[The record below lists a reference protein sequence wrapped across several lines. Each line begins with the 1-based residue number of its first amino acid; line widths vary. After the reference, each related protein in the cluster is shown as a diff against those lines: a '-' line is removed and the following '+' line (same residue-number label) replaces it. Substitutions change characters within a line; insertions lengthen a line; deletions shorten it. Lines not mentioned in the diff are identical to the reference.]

1 VNRPK
6 NFVCKGFL
14 QSDEVL
20 LASVPA
26 PQGTGDFVP
35 RAATATIVS
44 TPHADGPK
52 QRSQGIGTEPSS
64 SMLASARNVHPK
76 MIMVPEEVRLLILLR
91 RMLGANPIIHS
102 MGDHDAQR
110 VGLEA
115 LC

>member
-1 VNRPK
+1 MNRPK

-14 QSDEVL
+14 KSDEVL

-76 MIMVPEEVRLLILLR
+76 MIMVPEEAIPRVKRTGPAKMLISN
-91 RMLGANPIIHS
+91 RMTPKSVI
-102 MGDHDAQR
+102 R
-110 VGLEA
+110 
-115 LC
+115 